1 MEVGMQFYMAPMEGL
16 TGYVF
21 RNAYQKYYGGIDRYF
36 TPFITNRKLNY
47 REQQDILPE
56 HNTGMDVV
64 PQILTNR
71 AEEFLCIAG
80 DLERSGY
87 RMVNLNL
94 GCPSGTVAAKNR
106 GAGFLALP
114 DELDAFLDEIFT
126 KCPLSVSIKTRIGK
140 ESEAEWE
147 RLLGIYEKYPLEEL
161 IIHPRVQKDFYKNT
175 VRLEAFAQA
184 VEKSRHSLCYNGDIC
199 TAEDY
204 GRLLAQ
210 FAGTEK
216 VMIGRGLL
224 KRPWLIGEL
233 RAKAENPGSCAQAHS
248 VEKRMADAPTGQ
260 PQSPDETAQKERFLA
275 FHDDILHGYM
285 SAMSGDKNTLF
296 KMKELWVY
304 FAQSF
309 TNPEKYMKKIRKS
322 ERIAEYELHV
332 AALLREQELK

>member
-1 MEVGMQFYMAPMEGL
+1 MQFYMAPMEGL
-16 TGYVF
+16 TGYIF

-36 TPFITNRKLNY
+36 TPFITNKKLNHK
-47 REQQDILPE
+47 ELQDVLPE
-56 HNTGMDVV
+56 HNAGMDVV

-71 AEEFLCIAG
+71 AQDFLCIAG
-80 DLERSGY
+80 ELERFGY
-87 RMVNLNL
+87 RTVNLNL
-94 GCPSGTVAAKNR
+94 GCPSGTVVAKNR

-114 DELDAFLDEIFT
+114 DELDAFLDEIFA
-126 KCPLSVSIKTRIGK
+126 KCPVAISIKTRIGK

-184 VEKSRHSLCYNGDIC
+184 VEMSRHSLCYNGDIC

-204 GRLLAQ
+204 ERVLAQ
-210 FAGTEK
+210 FPKTEK
-216 VMIGRGLL
+216 VMLGRGLL

-233 RAKAENPGSCAQAHS
+233 RK
-248 VEKRMADAPTGQ
+248 M
-260 PQSPDETAQKERFLA
+260 PDEAAEKERFLA
-275 FHDDILHGYM
+275 FHDDILHGYL
-285 SAMSGDKNTLF
+285 SVMSGDKNTLF

-304 FAQSF
+304 FAESF

>member
-1 MEVGMQFYMAPMEGL
+1 MQFYMAPMEGL
-16 TGYVF
+16 TGYIF

-36 TPFITNRKLNY
+36 TPFITNKKLNHK
-47 REQQDILPE
+47 ELQDVLPE
-56 HNTGMDVV
+56 HNAGMDVV

-71 AEEFLCIAG
+71 AQDFLCIAG
-80 DLERSGY
+80 ELERFGY
-87 RMVNLNL
+87 RTVNLNL
-94 GCPSGTVAAKNR
+94 GCPSGTVVAKNR

-114 DELDAFLDEIFT
+114 DELDAFLDEIFA
-126 KCPLSVSIKTRIGK
+126 KCPVAISIKTRIGK

-175 VRLEAFAQA
+175 VRLEAFAKA
-184 VEKSRHSLCYNGDIC
+184 VEMSRHSLCYNGDIC

-204 GRLLAQ
+204 ERVLAQ
-210 FAGTEK
+210 FQETEK
-216 VMIGRGLL
+216 VMLGRGLL

-233 RAKAENPGSCAQAHS
+233 RK
-248 VEKRMADAPTGQ
+248 M
-260 PQSPDETAQKERFLA
+260 PDEASEKERFLA
-275 FHDDILHGYM
+275 FHDDILHGYL
-285 SAMSGDKNTLF
+285 SVMSGDKNTLF

-304 FAQSF
+304 FAESF